1 MKLYD
6 CKVRVMGDVRDEV
19 RKYAV
24 TQAEITVLRRIHG
37 EDAVSEITAAGN
49 TDRSEHDERDR
60 LNGSYGAKTIDRI
73 FGVPVAR
80 ISDELPTFT
89 DVDDVENLASAKATD
104 LPTAKRTKLGRP
116 PKEPVPEVIAA
127 AVAAPEPSI
136 GTLTE

>member
-19 RKYAV
+19 RKHHV

-37 EDAVSEITAAGN
+37 DDAVSEIVYMGD

-60 LNGSYGAKTIDRI
+60 LNASYGSKTIDKI

-80 ISDELPTFT
+80 IADELPSFT
-89 DVDDVENLASAKATD
+89 DVEDTSSLAS
-104 LPTAKRTKLGRP
+104 LPEAKRTNKVGRP
-116 PKEPVPEVIAA
+116 RKEVTEPVPEVIAA
-127 AVAAPEPSI
+127 AVAAPSSI
-136 GTLTE
+136 GTLTD

>member
-19 RKYAV
+19 RKHHV

-37 EDAVSEITAAGN
+37 DDAVSEIVYMGD

-60 LNGSYGAKTIDRI
+60 LNASYGSKTIDKI

-80 ISDELPTFT
+80 IADELPTFT
-89 DVDDVENLASAKATD
+89 DVEDTSSLAS
-104 LPTAKRTKLGRP
+104 LPEAKRTNKVGRP
-116 PKEPVPEVIAA
+116 RKTPEAEPVPEVIAA
-127 AVAAPEPSI
+127 AVAAPSSI
-136 GTLTE
+136 GTLTD

>member
-19 RKYAV
+19 RKYHV

-37 EDAVSEITAAGN
+37 DDAVSEIVLAGD

-60 LNGSYGAKTIDRI
+60 LNASYGAKTIDKI

-80 ISDELPTFT
+80 IADELPSFT
-89 DVDDVENLASAKATD
+89 DVEDKSSLAS
-104 LPTAKRTKLGRP
+104 LPTAQRTNKVGRP
-116 PKEPVPEVIAA
+116 RKEVTEPVPEVIAA
-127 AVAAPEPSI
+127 AVAAPSSI
-136 GTLTE
+136 GTLTD

>member
-19 RKYAV
+19 RKYGV

-37 EDAVSEITAAGN
+37 DDAVSEITAAGN

-60 LNGSYGAKTIDRI
+60 LNGSYGARTIDKI

-89 DVDDVENLASAKATD
+89 DVEDAESLASATA
-104 LPTAKRTKLGRP
+104 LPTAKRTTRGRP
-116 PKEPVPEVIAA
+116 PKEPMPEVIAA